1 METISRFL
9 LLLAILL
16 SPPARGVEYGHFIS
30 ADSSCALWWAEG
42 TYKIMKNDP
51 VPGNQLPISISSAGN
66 EYEAFQLVLRP
77 PNGKTDVAV
86 RVGNLLGQ
94 SGRVISSKNVSVKH
108 VAYVNVTKPT
118 DSDSRDGEWPD
129 PLPDYGGP
137 FTVEADRNHPLWIR
151 VFVPSGTTPGSYR
164 GEIEL
169 SASGWRKVVPFE
181 VLVWS
186 FSLPRSTHLRSSFG
200 LSTEDITTYHNLR
213 TPDELRKVTDL
224 YYQCLRDH
232 RMCPTSPFD
241 LYPIHVRV
249 LGLDWEGGEFVND
262 MVHSGR
268 TALKVVDESETS
280 AVDAHTTQ
288 PIPVLPGAAYDLSWF
303 AIAEKPDRQYTVIVK
318 CYDSRGSYLPYDDV
332 LRIFRGSSTWE
343 KDSIVISPFRD
354 AVKSVS
360 VHLMPT
366 SWDLKGTKTGTA
378 FFDDVVFRSASSD
391 KNLLPQ
397 GDFEVDLNAV
407 SVNVDFSAFDPA
419 ARRYLDEFG
428 FNSFNLRLEGLG
440 WGSFYQQRS
449 GVLHGFPQG
458 TPEYDRLMGQYL
470 SQVEKHLE
478 QNGWLGKEYIYW
490 FDEPN
495 RKDYP
500 FVREGMMNIRRAAPK
515 LTRFITEHQ
524 PGPDIMD
531 VSEISCTIFDRVDRE
546 VVAELTQQ
554 GREFWSYLCTAP
566 KAPWVSLF
574 IDHDAI
580 NLRIWPWMSY
590 QWKLKGILIWRVNY
604 WNSPE
609 ASPAGT
615 LQNPWVDPMS
625 YMTGYGTANG
635 QIRYW
640 GNGDGRLL
648 YPPNRNPNDHSKKY
662 LAGPVCSVR
671 LENLRDGI
679 EDYEYFHLLEEAVK
693 NARLNQETLIEKAKS
708 LLDVPESIFSDGRT
722 FTKDPQMLLAH
733 RKQIGEVLGE
743 LMKGS
748 EQ

>member
-1 METISRFL
+1 MQVVMKL
-9 LLLAILL
+9 LLVLSTALL
-16 SPPARGVEYGHFIS
+16 PSHPRVEYGHFIS
-30 ADSSCALWWAEG
+30 EDSSCAVWWAEG
-42 TYKIMKNDP
+42 AYKVTKNDP
-51 VPGNQLPISISSAGN
+51 VPATPLSISISSAGN
-66 EYEAFQLVLRP
+66 EYEAFQVVLHPLREMS
-77 PNGKTDVAV
+77 NVTV
-86 RVGNLLGQ
+86 RLGNLLDP
-94 SGRVISSKNVSVKH
+94 SGRNIASRNVSVKH

-118 DSDSRDGEWPD
+118 DSYGIAGGWPD
-129 PLPDYGGP
+129 PVPDYDGP
-137 FTVEADRNHPLWIR
+137 FTVEAGRNHPLWIT
-151 VFVPSGTTPGSYR
+151 VYVPSGTAPGSYR
-164 GEIEL
+164 GELEL
-169 SASGWRKVVPFE
+169 SATGWRKVVPFE
-181 VLVWS
+181 VQVWG
-186 FSLPRSTHLRSSFG
+186 FSLPRTTHLRSSFG
-200 LSTEDITTYHNLR
+200 LATEDIRAYHNLK
-213 TPDELRKVTDL
+213 TQDELRRVTDL
-224 YYQCLRDH
+224 YFQCLRDH

-241 LYPIHVRV
+241 LYPMHVRV
-249 LGLDWEGGEFVND
+249 SGLDWEGGELVSE

-268 TALKVVDESETS
+268 TALKLVDESETS
-280 AVDAHTTQ
+280 TVDAHTTQ
-288 PIPVLPGAAYDLSWF
+288 LIPVRPGEMYDLSWF

-332 LRIFRGSSTWE
+332 LRIFRGSSVWE
-343 KDSIVISPFRD
+343 KDSIIINPFRD
-354 AVKSVS
+354 VVKSVA

-366 SWDLKGTKTGTA
+366 AWDLKGTNTGTA
-378 FFDDVVFRSASSD
+378 YFDDIVFRSASND
-391 KNLLPQ
+391 RNLLPQ
-397 GDFEVDLNAV
+397 GDFEVDTNAI
-407 SVNVDFSAFDPA
+407 SVNVDFSEFDPA

-440 WGSFYQQRS
+440 WGSFYERRS
-449 GVLHGFPQG
+449 GVFHGFRQG
-458 TPEYDRLMGQYL
+458 TPQYQRLMGQYL

-478 QNGWLGKEYIYW
+478 QNGWLGKEYTYW
-490 FDEPN
+490 FDEPD

-531 VSEISCTIFDRVDRE
+531 VSEISCTIFDRVDRD
-546 VVAELTQQ
+546 VVAKLTQQ

-615 LQNPWVDPMS
+615 LQNPWEDPMS

-635 QIRYW
+635 QLRYW

-648 YPPNRNPNDHSKKY
+648 YPPNRNPNDRSKQY
-662 LAGPVCSVR
+662 LVGPVCSVR

-693 NARLNQETLIEKAKS
+693 NARPDQMGLIAKAKS
-708 LLDVPESIFSDGRT
+708 LLDVPESIFRDGRT
-722 FTKDPQMLLAH
+722 FTKNPQMLLAY
-733 RKQIGEVLGE
+733 RKQIGEVLDA
-743 LMKGS
+743 LMRGG
-748 EQ
+748 QQ